1 VAFAPAVRG
10 YPGGIADMASD
21 LDEYD
26 VDLAFG
32 DDELWEPATEAEP
45 EDTTAAGPVDAA
57 GDAAG
62 PGATLSQAGLATAE
76 AGAPAPD
83 QQAPAQH
90 LPGEGSRS
98 PVPAAPVSVWQQSAA
113 AWQEAGIDWMR
124 PAAAGPRPAGG
135 LATEDDPHTEP
146 IPVLAADGS
155 VRAPRNGDKAGRSQ
169 TGSPSAGSSSAGVG
183 GSPEGPSAGSSSAGV
198 GGSPEGPS
206 AGGPSAGVG
215 ASSGGPSAGGPSAG
229 VGAEAGVTSAAEVK
243 GAAAGADAPTTADT
257 AAPSA
262 AAASAA
268 SVAASP
274 GQAGR
279 AAAHEQ
285 AGPSVAVDA
294 DAGAAGASEAT
305 AAGVAPGGTTQAE
318 PAKKARPDKRK
329 KASPGQGKQAG
340 PGRQPASGTQA
351 GPEQPSGPGRQAGPG
366 LGDKPAPGLGD
377 KPAPGRGKTGETK
390 TGETKTG
397 ETKTGRTRPGKRVMV
412 VAVIALALVA
422 GTLASIGIARSGGPG
437 KPEFTLVTPYPP
449 AALADTELAGQAAGV
464 TSLPG
469 SLAGIAAAGKTVVAV
484 GAEPSQPAPVPLILY
499 SADGGHT
506 WARAALAAPGTGAA
520 TGPGSGAPAGPGL
533 TTGPGAAG
541 PGATAGPTAA
551 GGPGTAPE
559 LIAHSGSTWLAL
571 GQDAAWTS
579 PDGRTWHPAPAVPPV
594 AGDTVL
600 GLAGTGTGFVAVGEH
615 TGPQRGP
622 VVWTSSAGRPWQRW
636 TGPARGLI
644 ARSGHVTALRWVA
657 AQGAVVVAGGPITGS
672 AGQGERPYAGVWRST
687 DGGLTW
693 RPVTLP
699 AGHGS
704 TDGLAGLAA
713 SGAGFVAVR
722 PGHAA
727 GRQDAVAY
735 RSAQG
740 VNWRYADKL
749 TPVRR
754 TSLLVTTMSGN
765 SHGFVVAASVHGAEV
780 AFTSARGRDW
790 HQTTAGAGAGV
801 AGLTAG
807 PGGTVVVAGNIQPET
822 GAAEIR
828 PHLILIGPAARRQV
842 GQAVLAASAT
852 PDVTVNGLAA
862 GGGVLVAAGSA
873 GGSPALWLASSGRWA
888 PVGVLLPQAWRNGAL
903 VSVAHGGDGWLAIG
917 RAGAAPS
924 AEAPVPAVPPASQP
938 VVLTSATGTSWTT
951 ADTLGPLVA
960 PGNVLAQ
967 AAAGPAGYVVVG
979 SARTG
984 GTTVGGATA
993 SGNPASG
1000 DAAPAAWYSKNLSTW
1015 AHATLPVPGSYVS
1028 AGAPGSQVLAVT
1040 AAAPGF
1046 VAVGSAGS
1054 SPAAWTSQN
1063 GSAWN
1068 FTAVPLPAG
1077 ATGAALTQVTAQGT
1091 REVAAG
1097 YAWRAGSAPVPFAA
1111 VSADGGRT
1119 WRDARLPTPNAPAV
1133 VTALTATAH
1142 GFVAVGHTAPP
1153 GRPAMLAWWSADGLT
1168 WQDGVSAGGG
1178 PGRSLVTQINAVTAG
1193 NGTLTGAGFAVSTT
1207 AEHPVLWHARY
1218 R

>member
-198 GGSPEGPS
+198 GGSPEDPS

-215 ASSGGPSAGGPSAG
+215 GSSGGPSAGGPSAG

-243 GAAAGADAPTTADT
+243 GAAAGADAPTTA
-257 AAPSA
+257 
-262 AAASAA
+262 
-268 SVAASP
+268 
-274 GQAGR
+274 
-279 AAAHEQ
+279 
-285 AGPSVAVDA
+285 
-294 DAGAAGASEAT
+294 
-305 AAGVAPGGTTQAE
+305 
-318 PAKKARPDKRK
+318 
-329 KASPGQGKQAG
+329 
-340 PGRQPASGTQA
+340 
-351 GPEQPSGPGRQAGPG
+351 
-366 LGDKPAPGLGD
+366 
-377 KPAPGRGKTGETK
+377 
-390 TGETKTG
+390 G

-484 GAEPSQPAPVPLILY
+484 GAKPSQPAPVPLILY

-533 TTGPGAAG
+533 TAGPGAAG

-579 PDGRTWHPAPAVPPV
+579 PDGRTWHPAPALPPV

-600 GLAGTGTGFVAVGEH
+600 GLAGTNTGFVAVGEH

-636 TGPARGLI
+636 TGPARGLT

-862 GGGVLVAAGSA
+862 GGGALVAAGSA

-938 VVLTSATGTSWTT
+938 VVLTSATGTSWTP

-1015 AHATLPVPGSYVS
+1015 AHATLPVPGSYVP

-1142 GFVAVGHTAPP
+1142 GFVAVGHTVPP

-1178 PGRSLVTQINAVTAG
+1178 PGTSLVTQINAVTAG